1 MGWQENKIK
10 YTNAYNKERYDRI
23 VINVPKGL
31 KGKIK
36 AAAEK
41 IGQSVTAYIVNAIEN
56 KMAEGKDE
64 RKGRT
69 D

>member
-23 VINVPKGL
+23 VISVPKGV
-31 KGKIK
+31 KEKIK

-41 IGQSVTAYIVNAIEN
+41 AGKSVTAYILAAIETN
-56 KMAEGKDE
+56 K
-64 RKGRT
+64 
-69 D
+69 

>member
-23 VINVPKGL
+23 VISVPKGL
-31 KGKIK
+31 KGRIK

-41 IGQSVTAYIVNAIEN
+41 KEQSVTAYIVNAIEN

-64 RKGRT
+64 KK
-69 D
+69 

>member
-23 VINVPKGL
+23 VISVPKGL
-31 KGKIK
+31 KEKIK
-36 AAAEK
+36 AAAGK

-64 RKGRT
+64 RR
-69 D
+69 